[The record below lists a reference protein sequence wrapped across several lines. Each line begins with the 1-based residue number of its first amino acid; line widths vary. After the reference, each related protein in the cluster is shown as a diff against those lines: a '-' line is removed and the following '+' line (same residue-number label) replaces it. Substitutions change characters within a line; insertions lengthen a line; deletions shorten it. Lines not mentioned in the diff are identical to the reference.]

1 MLLEV
6 EVGEPDDGYG
16 CLEESFGLFG
26 NGGTWG
32 ARVEPVLGERAGR
45 GGFEVELAQ
54 LAELVWE
61 GGPPETLGTAGRRG
75 LLQGRHVLSWAR
87 QELHVACWPMLA
99 GRHGGHQLLHGL
111 LLQPLADLLLRWRR
125 LFPCLTGGSEPQIHI
140 QTGLWSLIRMS
151 SSPYWSRL
159 EALGSSS
166 LLY

>member
-26 NGGTWG
+26 GTWG
-32 ARVEPVLGERAGR
+32 ACVEPVLRERAR
-45 GGFEVELAQ
+45 LGGLEVERETAQ
-54 LAELVWE
+54 LLELVWE
-61 GGPPETLGTAGRRG
+61 GGPLETLSTRGGRG
-75 LLQGRHVLSWAR
+75 LLQGRYVLSWAR
-87 QELHVACWPMLA
+87 QELHVACWPLLA

-111 LLQPLADLLLRWRR
+111 LLQPLADLLLHRLR
-125 LFPCLTGGSEPQIHI
+125 LFPCFTGGSEPQIHI
-140 QTGLWSLIRMS
+140 QIGLWSLIGIS
-151 SSPYWSRL
+151 SSPYWRRL